1 MPEADVKSLKDK
13 EYKMGTSQTMVCFEE
28 PENFLK
34 IKLSLLV
41 L

>member
-13 EYKMGTSQTMVCFEE
+13 EYKMASQTMVCFEE